1 MPSLEYAVQKQ
12 RTGMLSALEHG
23 KYSIYMHVIENK
35 KWGAVSSGDGSD
47 TEMFFIVINGVDV
60 WVDRSFYNS
69 VAVGE
74 QIWAVIL
81 KADDKKYLMLVPYKI
96 NI

>member
-1 MPSLEYAVQKQ
+1 
-12 RTGMLSALEHG
+12 
-23 KYSIYMHVIENK
+23 MHVIENK